1 MLPLAGE
8 TKISYS
14 KFGICDDR
22 LDLLSGAARSR
33 TPVVQFVCVFEF
45 ICSYFG
51 RSTRNWSLLCNGRP
65 LYLYT
70 RTLLCQLSLL

>member
-1 MLPLAGE
+1 MLFPAISVVTSRRLLSSFSHCFMLPLAGE

-51 RSTRNWSLLCNGRP
+51 RSTRN
-65 LYLYT
+65 
-70 RTLLCQLSLL
+70 